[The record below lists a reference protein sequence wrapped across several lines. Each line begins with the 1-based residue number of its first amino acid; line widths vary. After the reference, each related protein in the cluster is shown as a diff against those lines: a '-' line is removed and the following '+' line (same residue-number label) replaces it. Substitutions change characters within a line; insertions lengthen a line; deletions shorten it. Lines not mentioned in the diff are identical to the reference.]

1 MEIAFASSSLL
12 GHLTPLIPYME
23 VLLERGH
30 TITCFHD
37 SNPQSRKKLESC
49 GLLPLIEQAENHSS
63 GTYNENTKSYI
74 SSVPYGHVVEKYTK
88 IGLYGAGP
96 IYDCMMEYYSH
107 RNTPSVVVY
116 DFFAP

>member
-49 GLLPLIEQAENHSS
+49 GLLPPIEQAENHSS

-74 SSVPYGHVVEKYTK
+74 SRQYHMVMWSK
-88 IGLYGAGP
+88 
-96 IYDCMMEYYSH
+96 
-107 RNTPSVVVY
+107 NTPRLDYMELVQFTIV
-116 DFFAP
+116 